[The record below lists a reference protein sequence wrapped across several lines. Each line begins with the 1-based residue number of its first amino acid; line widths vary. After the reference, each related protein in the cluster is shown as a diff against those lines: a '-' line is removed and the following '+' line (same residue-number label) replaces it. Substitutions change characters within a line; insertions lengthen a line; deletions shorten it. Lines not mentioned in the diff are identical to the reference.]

1 MNLALDHLVHFIKA
15 EPSEAVEKWGNVGY
29 KAVLGGSHENWGTYN
44 SLLYIGQ
51 SYIEFLSIESCHIA
65 AAAENPL
72 IKQLTDDLPSGE
84 GIGQLCFR
92 TSNIEELKAE
102 LKRKGFESLPIFEGS
117 RKRQDG
123 SLLSW
128 KMLFFKENPHYKY
141 PFFIDWGVEDDRRF
155 EELRHLGFIDENLEN
170 KKIEEVFIAS
180 NDCEKSAESW
190 KAIMPNF
197 MADVYISSKGKEKRA
212 SIGIGSVKL
221 TFCQPLQDEGRVLEV
236 LKKRGEKPFAVQ
248 ISPGLEKEITL
259 FEAVYF

>member
-15 EPSEAVEKWGNVGY
+15 EPSEAVEKWGNMGY

-51 SYIEFLSIESCHIA
+51 TYIEFLSIESNQIA

-72 IKQLTDDLPSGE
+72 IKQLTDELPLGE

-92 TSNIEELKAE
+92 TSNIENLKAE
-102 LKRKGFESLPIFEGS
+102 LMRKGFETLPIFEGS
-117 RKRQDG
+117 RKKQDG
-123 SLLSW
+123 SRLSW

-180 NDCEKSAESW
+180 NDCEDSAESW
-190 KAIMPNF
+190 KAIMPIF
-197 MADVYISSKGKEKRA
+197 MDEVYISSNGKEKRA

-221 TFCQPLQDEGRVLEV
+221 TFCQPLQDEGRALEV
-236 LKKRGEKPFAVQ
+236 LEKRGEKPFAVQ
-248 ISPGLEKEITL
+248 FSPGLEKEINL
-259 FEAVYF
+259 FKAVYF

>member
-15 EPSEAVEKWGNVGY
+15 EPSEPVKKWGNVGY

-51 SYIEFLSIESCHIA
+51 SYIEFLSIESNHIA

-72 IKQLTDDLPSGE
+72 IKQLTDELPSGE

-197 MADVYISSKGKEKRA
+197 MADVYINSNGKEKRA

-221 TFCQPLQDEGRVLEV
+221 TFCQPLLDEGRVLEV
-236 LKKRGEKPFAVQ
+236 LKKEER
-248 ISPGLEKEITL
+248 SPLL
-259 FEAVYF
+259 FSYRLALKKK

>member
-15 EPSEAVEKWGNVGY
+15 EPSEPVKKWGNVGY

-51 SYIEFLSIESCHIA
+51 SYIEFLSIESNHIA

-72 IKQLTDDLPSGE
+72 IKQLTDELPSGE

-180 NDCEKSAESW
+180 SDCEMSADSW

-197 MADVYISSKGKEKRA
+197 MADVYINSNGKEKRA

-221 TFCQPLQDEGRVLEV
+221 TFCQPLLDEGRVLEV

-248 ISPGLEKEITL
+248 LSPGLEKEITL

>member
-15 EPSEAVEKWGNVGY
+15 EPSEPVKKWGDVGY

-51 SYIEFLSIESCHIA
+51 SYIEFLSIESNHIA

-72 IKQLTDDLPSGE
+72 IKQLTDELPSGE

-180 NDCEKSAESW
+180 SDCEMSADSW

-197 MADVYISSKGKEKRA
+197 MTDVYISSNGKEKRA

-248 ISPGLEKEITL
+248 LSPGLEKEITL

>member
-15 EPSEAVEKWGNVGY
+15 DPSEAVAKWRNAGY

-51 SYIEFLSIESCHIA
+51 SYIEFLSIEINHIA

-72 IKQLTDDLPSGE
+72 IKQLTDELPLGE

-92 TSNIEELKAE
+92 TSKIEDLKIE
-102 LKRKGFESLPIFEGS
+102 LKRKGFETHPIFEGS

-123 SLLSW
+123 SMLSW
-128 KMLFFKENPHYKY
+128 KMLFFKENPNYKY

-155 EELRHLGFIDENLEN
+155 EELRRLGFIDENFEN
-170 KKIEEVFIAS
+170 KKIEEIFIAS
-180 NDCEKSAESW
+180 NDCEKSAELW
-190 KAIMPNF
+190 KAMMPIS
-197 MADVYISSKGKEKRA
+197 MADVYISSDGKEKRA
-212 SIGIGSVKL
+212 SIGIGSVKI
-221 TFCQPLQDEGRVLEV
+221 TFCQPLQDEGRAMEV

-248 ISPGLEKEITL
+248 FSPGLEKEITL
-259 FEAVYF
+259 FEADYF

>member
-15 EPSEAVEKWGNVGY
+15 EPSEPVKKWGNVGY

-51 SYIEFLSIESCHIA
+51 SYIEFLSIESNHIA

-72 IKQLTDDLPSGE
+72 IKQLTDELPSGE

-180 NDCEKSAESW
+180 SDCEMSADSW

-197 MADVYISSKGKEKRA
+197 MTDVYISSNGKEKRA

-221 TFCQPLQDEGRVLEV
+221 TFCQPLLDEGRVLEV

-248 ISPGLEKEITL
+248 LSPGLEKEITL

>member
-15 EPSEAVEKWGNVGY
+15 EPSEPVKKWGNVGY

-51 SYIEFLSIESCHIA
+51 SYIEFLSIESNHIA

-72 IKQLTDDLPSGE
+72 IKQLTDELPSGE

-141 PFFIDWGVEDDRRF
+141 PFFIDWGVEDDKRF

-170 KKIEEVFIAS
+170 EKIEEVFIAS

-197 MADVYISSKGKEKRA
+197 MADVYINSNGKEKRA

-221 TFCQPLQDEGRVLEV
+221 TFCQPLLDEGRVLEV
-236 LKKRGEKPFAVQ
+236 LKKEER
-248 ISPGLEKEITL
+248 SPLL
-259 FEAVYF
+259 FSFRLALKKK

>member
-51 SYIEFLSIESCHIA
+51 SYIEFLSIESNHIA

-72 IKQLTDDLPSGE
+72 IKQLTDELPSGE

-117 RKRQDG
+117 RMREDG

-141 PFFIDWGVEDDRRF
+141 PFFIDWGAEDDRRF
-155 EELRHLGFIDENLEN
+155 EELRHLGFIDEKLEN

-180 NDCEKSAESW
+180 HDCEKSAESW

-197 MADVYISSKGKEKRA
+197 MADVYISSNGKEKRA

-236 LKKRGEKPFAVQ
+236 LKNRGEKPFAVQ
-248 ISPGLEKEITL
+248 LSPGLEKEITI